1 MRIYDISLPLSAS
14 LPVWPGDP
22 RVCVTRTKS
31 FEAGDGVNC
40 SHLSC
45 NVHSG
50 THVDAPFHSLPH
62 GSTVEEMPLEL
73 MIGPAYVGLVPDAKA
88 ILPSDLERLNLPHDI
103 QRLLLRTCNSLE
115 WAGGRTEFTPDFA
128 ALTPAAAKWMV
139 ERGIRLLAVDYL
151 SVQRFSDRTPATHVT
166 LLEAG
171 VVIVE
176 GVDLHQVPEGSYQ
189 LVCLPLRLKAAEG
202 APARAVLIK
211 E

>member
-1 MRIYDISLPLSAS
+1 LP
-14 LPVWPGDP
+14 PG
-22 RVCVTRTKS
+22 
-31 FEAGDGVNC
+31 
-40 SHLSC
+40 
-45 NVHSG
+45 
-50 THVDAPFHSLPH
+50 
-62 GSTVEEMPLEL
+62 
-73 MIGPAYVGLVPDAKA
+73 
-88 ILPSDLERLNLPHDI
+88 I
-103 QRLLLRTCNSLE
+103 QRLLLRTRNSLE
-115 WAGGRTEFTPDFA
+115 WANGRTEFTPDFA

-189 LVCLPLRLKAAEG
+189 LICLPLRLKAAEA